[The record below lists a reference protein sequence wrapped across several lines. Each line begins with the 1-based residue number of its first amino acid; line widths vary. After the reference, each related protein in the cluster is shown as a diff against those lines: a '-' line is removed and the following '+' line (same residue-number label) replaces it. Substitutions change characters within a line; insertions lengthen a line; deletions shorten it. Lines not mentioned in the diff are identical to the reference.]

1 MASRTA
7 LLTDQLLRSLQ
18 PGPDGKRVTVC
29 DTKVVGLWA
38 RKGPRFTSFV
48 AVARIRKGDGRPQTL
63 TIGHYPQVTLVKARE
78 LAQKW
83 LLEMKVLG
91 NDPAEQIRQ
100 NAAAAMAAKKARHR
114 TFAVVWAEWA
124 AETEGQVSERTNADR
139 KLIQRYLSKSPLF
152 ATPYD
157 HMTVRA
163 VDETLRPLM
172 TAALPPQVDA
182 NGQLMPSA
190 PSPAWFPLPAVSAS
204 VALKMYG
211 YARAAWTHVAALD
224 EHAGA
229 NPFASWRTRNKA
241 LIPEMPKRTGHLRT
255 DRAEGQVWVTH
266 LMKLREDENPTV
278 ACSADLLTL
287 ILLWG
292 GRRLE
297 TQRLRWADVDLDEQ
311 QVTFRREHTKTKQAQ
326 ILPLTNWAAQILA
339 ERKEKNEARDLPV
352 ATDDWVFASRRRSRA
367 QVRAEKEA
375 VETGRPIAAWV
386 QRPTYIKSLTS
397 VLASLATETGKRLT
411 PHDLRRTVAT
421 DLALDVVVMQT
432 AAAALN
438 HAAHGDYAQTR
449 DYVQNKVR
457 LLRPRYEQHEDRIRK
472 LGGLAPLHEPAPI
485 QSLAELTPQQRWTV
499 EAAQKMLKDVG
510 LDRLP
515 MITDE
520 Q

>member
-7 LLTDQLLRSLQ
+7 LLTDQLLRSLR
-18 PGPDGKRVTVC
+18 PGPNGERVTVC
-29 DTKVVGLWA
+29 DSKVVGLWV

-48 AVARIRKGDGRPQTL
+48 AVARIRKGDGRPQKL

-114 TFAVVWAEWA
+114 TFAVVWNEWA
-124 AETEGQVSERTNADR
+124 AETEGQVSERTNSDR

-152 ATPYD
+152 DTPFD
-157 HMTVRA
+157 HLTIRA

-182 NGQLMPSA
+182 HGQLMPPFPA
-190 PSPAWFPLPAVSAS
+190 PAWFPLPTVSAS

-211 YARAAWTHVAALD
+211 YAQAAWTHVAALD
-224 EHAGA
+224 ERATA
-229 NPFASWRTRNKA
+229 NPFASWRIRNRA

-255 DRAEGQVWVTH
+255 DRAEGQAWVTH
-266 LMKLREDENPTV
+266 LMALRDDENATV
-278 ACSADLLTL
+278 ACTADLLTL

-297 TQRLRWADVDLDEQ
+297 TQRLRWTDVDLDEQ

-326 ILPLTNWAAQILA
+326 IFPLTSWAAEILA
-339 ERKEKNEARDLPV
+339 ARKKKNTSRYLPV
-352 ATDDWVFASRRRSRA
+352 EPDEWVFSSRRRSRA
-367 QVRAEKEA
+367 QVRAEQEA
-375 VETGRPIAAWV
+375 VKNRQPVPAWA
-386 QRPTYIKSLTS
+386 QRPTYIKSLTA
-397 VLASLATETGKRLT
+397 VLASLADQTGKRLT

-421 DLALDVVVMQT
+421 DLALDVVVLQT

-472 LGGLAPLHEPAPI
+472 LGGLPPLHGPAPI
-485 QSLAELTPQQRWTV
+485 QSLAELTPQQQWTV
-499 EAAQKMLKDVG
+499 EAAQKMLRDVG
-510 LDRLP
+510 LDGLP
-515 MITDE
+515 MTAKE
-520 Q
+520 P